1 MAFNVTLYTFSKRKN
16 STSKP
21 TGGTVFS
28 GLMREPCGVIR
39 PSVSFEFAAGVNPSA
54 YNYAYI
60 PDFGR
65 YYFIREWTST
75 GRLWACSM
83 EVDALASWA
92 DEIGAQ
98 SLYVTRSSK
107 KKNGNISDG
116 LYPILSDYTI
126 NKYEIASSYATR
138 IESGWFVVG
147 IINSDADAV
156 GAVSYYVFTPAQFS
170 SFKQS
175 LMTSSTW
182 TGVSDITEEL
192 LKTLFNPFQY
202 IASCKWF
209 PYQPPMGADVS
220 SLPFGWWSFS
230 VNCHELSSIVQ
241 YQKRRI
247 EIASEYIP
255 KHPQAG
261 SRGDYLNNEP
271 FSEYNLA
278 YSPYGLIR
286 LPGWINIDNT
296 DLIISE
302 TIDFITGNSTLLVY
316 ATNAAEQK
324 NVAAE
329 VAAPIAIDV
338 QIAQTNVDFTPA
350 LKSLG
355 GAIASAASLDFRG
368 ALADAASGI
377 ASAVCAA
384 PTVQTGGRNGGFSDL
399 VIYDAYITL
408 HCKFYHVA
416 DNSNRLLGAPLC
428 EDVTLST
435 IPGYIEVLSPHINI
449 ACTAEETEMIEAYM
463 QSGFF
468 LDSGVD

>member
-1 MAFNVTLYTFSKRKN
+1 MAFDVTLYTFSKRKN

-21 TGGTVFS
+21 TDGTTFS

-39 PSVSFEFAAGVNPSA
+39 PSVSFEFPAGANPSA
-54 YNYAYI
+54 YNYAFI

-65 YYFIREWTST
+65 YYFINEWTSA
-75 GRLWACSM
+75 GRLWVCSM

-92 DEIGAQ
+92 DEIGNQ
-98 SLYVTRSSK
+98 NLYVIRSSYR
-107 KKNGNISDG
+107 KNGNISDG
-116 LYPILSDYTI
+116 MYPILSDYTI
-126 NKYEIASSYATR
+126 SKYQFASSYSTR
-138 IESGWFVVG
+138 IGSGWFVVG
-147 IINSDADAV
+147 IINSDANAV
-156 GAVSYYVFTPAQFS
+156 GAVSYYVFTPEEFS
-170 SFKQS
+170 NFKKS

-209 PYQPPMGADVS
+209 PYQPPMGAEIT
-220 SLPFGWWSFS
+220 SLPFGWWTFN
-230 VNCHELSSIVQ
+230 VNCHELSKIVQ
-241 YQKRRI
+241 YQKRRN
-247 EIASEYIP
+247 EIASASIP

-271 FSEYNLA
+271 FSEYDLA

-286 LPGWINIDNT
+286 LPGWINIDES
-296 DLIISE
+296 DLILSE
-302 TIDFITGNSTLLVY
+302 TIDFITGNSTLIVY
-316 ATNAAEQK
+316 ASNTAEQQQ
-324 NVAAE
+324 VAAE

-338 QIAQTNVDFTPA
+338 QIAQTNVDFTSA
-350 LKSLG
+350 LQSLG
-355 GAIASAASLDFRG
+355 GAVASVAKLDFRG

-428 EDVTLST
+428 EDVKLST

-463 QSGFF
+463 QSGFY